1 MYSGPVLGE
10 VGSPSEVEEQ
20 LYSKIVRN
28 KSDIFLK
35 LIVYSKINIKVCKLK
50 KTIKFGWFF
59 LQNYLFMKNS
69 LFLGCFLLF
78 FNNFLFGQKII
89 PNISIRSYEGLSVNI
104 QDELSNEK
112 ITILSF
118 WATWCVPC
126 INELDAISDVYDEWQ
141 EDLNIEL
148 IAISTDDSRTQKRIK
163 PMVNG
168 KGWEYKILLD
178 KNQELK
184 RALNISAIP
193 YTLVLKGNEIIF
205 RRYGYSAGVED
216 ELYESIKEYIGL

>member
-1 MYSGPVLGE
+1 MKNILFLICFLFFINSYGQKSIPTSSLTDLNG
-10 VGSPSEVEEQ
+10 
-20 LYSKIVRN
+20 KIVTVE
-28 KSDIFLK
+28 DE
-35 LIVYSKINIKVCKLK
+35 
-50 KTIKFGWFF
+50 
-59 LQNYLFMKNS
+59 
-69 LFLGCFLLF
+69 
-78 FNNFLFGQKII
+78 
-89 PNISIRSYEGLSVNI
+89 ISN
-104 QDELSNEK
+104 DK

-126 INELDAISDVYDEWQ
+126 INELDAISDVYEEWR
-141 EDLNIEL
+141 EDLGIEL

-193 YTLVLKGNEIIF
+193 HTLVLKGNEIIF
-205 RRYGYSAGVED
+205 RRYGYSAGIED
-216 ELYESIKEYIGL
+216 ELYESIKEYLEK